1 MPFWEYK
8 TVPVT
13 LDVEMRRDIASAVG
27 ERPTRA
33 SIEDV
38 LNEHGEQ
45 GWELVTVLALRIDS
59 QMGLHRRHETGAS
72 GRKRSAA
79 ASLTGV
85 NYYSYVQEPT
95 GER

>member
-8 TVPVT
+8 TVQLT
-13 LDVEMRRDIASAVG
+13 RDVEMRRDIASAVG

-45 GWELVTVLALRIDS
+45 GWELVAVLALPIDG
-59 QMGLHRRHETGAS
+59 QMGSMGVMKRELVGEKDRR
-72 GRKRSAA
+72 RRS
-79 ASLTGV
+79 
-85 NYYSYVQEPT
+85 
-95 GER
+95 